1 MPHEQS
7 QQLRTGVARSP
18 DDTYAQS
25 SRITHLY
32 DDTGSCI
39 LMHDVTPDFFGNVR
53 VADVV

>member
-1 MPHEQS
+1 
-7 QQLRTGVARSP
+7 
-18 DDTYAQS
+18 
-25 SRITHLY
+25 LY